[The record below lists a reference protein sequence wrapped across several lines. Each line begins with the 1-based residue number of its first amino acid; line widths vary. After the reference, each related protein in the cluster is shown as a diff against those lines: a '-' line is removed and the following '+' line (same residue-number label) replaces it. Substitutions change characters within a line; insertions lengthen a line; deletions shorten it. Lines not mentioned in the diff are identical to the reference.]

1 MPGLRREEVASLA
14 GVSADYYRR
23 LERGQV
29 SGVSELVLEA
39 LARALQLD
47 DAERAHLFDLA
58 RAASPVAPKRSRPP
72 KTRVRPVV
80 QRLLD
85 QIEAPAIVSSV
96 HGDYLAANALGRA
109 LYAPVFESP
118 EQPANSGRFTFLDPA
133 AREFYP
139 DWERLASELVAALR
153 SQAGRNPYDRN
164 LQDLIGELSTR
175 SDEFRVRWAAH
186 NVRFHRTG
194 TKRLHHPIVGELEL
208 SYETLTLDADDGLRL
223 ALYTAEAGSAS
234 QQALDLLAS
243 WTATP
248 SRPGAAP
255 RRTRG
260 PRTMTPATTPALTLN
275 NGVTMPALGLGV
287 FQSPPEETI
296 TAVETAL
303 RDGYRLIDTAAAYD
317 NEREVGEGIR
327 RSGVDRDEIFVT
339 TKLWISD
346 YGYDAAQVGF
356 DASLRRLGVDHVDL
370 YLLHQPVPTHFEDT
384 IGAYKAAE
392 TFLADGRARAI
403 GVSNF
408 SAEHLRDLI
417 DRTDVVPG
425 GQPGRAAPVLHAAR
439 AARGP
444 RRAGHRHPGLVAAR
458 RRPRL
463 RARRRRVPRPADRSG
478 HHRPGGQVR
487 QDPGAGRP
495 ALAPRARLLRD
506 PEVGQ
511 AAPHRR
517 ELRRLRLHAD
527 RRGGRGDR
535 RAGQGRARRPGPRAA
550 QPRDVPEGRRQLLGA
565 PWTTARSDAPA
576 SRSRSSASAR

>member
-1 MPGLRREEVASLA
+1 M
-14 GVSADYYRR
+14 
-23 LERGQV
+23 
-29 SGVSELVLEA
+29 
-39 LARALQLD
+39 
-47 DAERAHLFDLA
+47 
-58 RAASPVAPKRSRPP
+58 
-72 KTRVRPVV
+72 

-85 QIEAPAIVSSV
+85 QIEAPAIVSTV

-109 LYAPVFESP
+109 LYAPVFDSP

-248 SRPGAAP
+248 DPIEK
-255 RRTRG
+255 
-260 PRTMTPATTPALTLN
+260 TMTPATTPALTLN

-287 FQSPPEETI
+287 FQSPPEETV

-356 DASLRRLGVDHVDL
+356 EASLRRLGVDHVDL
-370 YLLHQPVPTHFEDT
+370 YLLHQPVPTHFDDT

-408 SAEHLRDLI
+408 SAEHLRGLI
-417 DRTDVVPG
+417 DATDVVPAVNQVELHPYFTQPALREVHAELGIATQAWSPLG
-425 GQPGRAAPVLHAAR
+425 GVLVYVPGADES
-439 AARGP
+439 RGP
-444 RRAGHRHPGLVAAR
+444 LTDPVITDLAAKYGKTPAQVVLRWHIEHGFCAIPKSVKPHRIAENFDVFDFSLTAEEVAAIDALDKGVR
-458 RRPRL
+458 
-463 RARRRRVPRPADRSG
+463 
-478 HHRPGGQVR
+478 GG
-487 QDPGAGRP
+487 P
-495 ALAPRARLLRD
+495 D
-506 PEVGQ
+506 PE
-511 AAPHRR
+511 P
-517 ELRRLRLHAD
+517 LS
-527 RRGGRGDR
+527 
-535 RAGQGRARRPGPRAA
+535 
-550 QPRDVPEGRRQLLGA
+550 PETY
-565 PWTTARSDAPA
+565 PKVVDNS
-576 SRSRSSASAR
+576 